1 MVGIIRERLKIISL
15 AIYKTLAGIIL
26 NLGGGD
32 AITKGLDWTG
42 LDDQLWKPCA
52 IN

>member
-15 AIYKTLAGIIL
+15 AIYKTLAGIIS
-26 NLGGGD
+26 NLGSGD
-32 AITKGLDWTG
+32 AITKG
-42 LDDQLWKPCA
+42 LDDQLWKPCV